1 MNRILLAVAAAI
13 GASALT
19 NLGAATALTGSGA
32 TFPAPLYQRWA
43 SDFKKVN
50 ADVMVNYQSI
60 GSGAGV
66 TQFLQGVTDFGASD
80 TAMKDEEISQSKQ
93 NAVMI
98 PATAGSIVLAY
109 NVPGVLAGL
118 KLSRAAYIG
127 ILDGGITKWNDPA
140 IAKENPGVNLPS
152 MPITVVSRSDG
163 SGTTAVFTGHCAEVS
178 AEFKEKVGSGKA
190 VTWPVGVAGKGNEG
204 VTALIKQTPG
214 SIGYVEFGFAAHNNL
229 TMAALE
235 NKARNFITPSIES
248 AAATLASVKL
258 PDDLR
263 AFILDPMGA
272 NDYPVVSFTWL
283 LVRKTYADAAKAAAV
298 KAFVAYGLTTGQ
310 ATAPLLGYVT
320 LPQEVVTKALAAL
333 EPVK

>member
-1 MNRILLAVAAAI
+1 MNRTLLAVAAIA
-13 GASALT
+13 ASTSL
-19 NLGAATALTGSGA
+19 NLGASNTVTGSGA

-109 NVPGVLAGL
+109 NVPGVQTGL
-118 KLSRAAYIG
+118 KLSRSAFIG
-127 ILDGGITKWNDPA
+127 ILVGGITKWNDPA
-140 IAKENPGVNLPS
+140 IAKANPSLNLPS
-152 MPITVVSRSDG
+152 MPITVVTRSDG

-178 AEFKEKVGSGKA
+178 AEFKEKVGCGKA

-214 SIGYVEFGFAAHNNL
+214 AIGYVEYGFAAHNNL
-229 TMAALE
+229 PMASLE
-235 NKARNFITPSIES
+235 NKAQNFISPSIES

-258 PDDLR
+258 PGDLR
-263 AFILDPMGA
+263 AFILDPEGP
-272 NDYPVVSFTWL
+272 NDYPVVTFTWI
-283 LVRKTYADAAKAAAV
+283 LVKKTYTDAAKAAAV
-298 KAFVAYGLTTGQ
+298 KAFVTYGLTTGQ

-320 LPQEVVTKALAAL
+320 LPHEVVTKALAAL
-333 EPVK
+333 EAVK

>member
-1 MNRILLAVAAAI
+1 MNRTLLAAAAI
-13 GASALT
+13 AASASL
-19 NLGAATALTGSGA
+19 NLGAATTVTGSGA

-80 TAMKDEEISQSKQ
+80 TAMKDEEISQAKH
-93 NAVMI
+93 NVVMI

-109 NVPGVLAGL
+109 NVPGVQAGL
-118 KLSRAAYIG
+118 RLSRAAYIG
-127 ILDGGITKWNDPA
+127 ILVGGITKWNDPA

-152 MPITVVSRSDG
+152 MPITVVTRSDG

-178 AEFKEKVGSGKA
+178 SEFKEKVGSGKA

-214 SIGYVEFGFAAHNNL
+214 SIGYVEYGFAAHNNL
-229 TMAALE
+229 PMAALE
-235 NKARNFITPSIES
+235 NKARNFISPSIES

-258 PDDLR
+258 PGDLR
-263 AFILDPMGA
+263 AFILDPKGA
-272 NDYPVVSFTWL
+272 NDYPVVTFTWI
-283 LVRKTYADAAKAAAV
+283 LVKKTYADAAKAAAV
-298 KAFVAYGLTTGQ
+298 KAFVTYGLTKGQ
-310 ATAPLLGYVT
+310 ATAPQLGYVT
-320 LPQEVVTKALAAL
+320 LPSEVVTKAQAAL
-333 EPVK
+333 ETVK

>member
-1 MNRILLAVAAAI
+1 MNLPFLVAAAI

-109 NVPGVLAGL
+109 NIPGVQTGL
-118 KLSRAAYIG
+118 KLSRAAFIS
-127 ILDGGITKWNDPA
+127 ILVGGITKWNDPA
-140 IAKENPGVNLPS
+140 IAKANP
-152 MPITVVSRSDG
+152 
-163 SGTTAVFTGHCAEVS
+163 
-178 AEFKEKVGSGKA
+178 
-190 VTWPVGVAGKGNEG
+190 
-204 VTALIKQTPG
+204 
-214 SIGYVEFGFAAHNNL
+214 
-229 TMAALE
+229 
-235 NKARNFITPSIES
+235 
-248 AAATLASVKL
+248 
-258 PDDLR
+258 
-263 AFILDPMGA
+263 
-272 NDYPVVSFTWL
+272 
-283 LVRKTYADAAKAAAV
+283 
-298 KAFVAYGLTTGQ
+298 
-310 ATAPLLGYVT
+310 
-320 LPQEVVTKALAAL
+320 
-333 EPVK
+333 

>member
-1 MNRILLAVAAAI
+1 
-13 GASALT
+13 
-19 NLGAATALTGSGA
+19 
-32 TFPAPLYQRWA
+32 
-43 SDFKKVN
+43 
-50 ADVMVNYQSI
+50 
-60 GSGAGV
+60 
-66 TQFLQGVTDFGASD
+66 
-80 TAMKDEEISQSKQ
+80 
-93 NAVMI
+93 
-98 PATAGSIVLAY
+98 
-109 NVPGVLAGL
+109 
-118 KLSRAAYIG
+118 
-127 ILDGGITKWNDPA
+127 
-140 IAKENPGVNLPS
+140 
-152 MPITVVSRSDG
+152 
-163 SGTTAVFTGHCAEVS
+163 
-178 AEFKEKVGSGKA
+178 
-190 VTWPVGVAGKGNEG
+190 
-204 VTALIKQTPG
+204 
-214 SIGYVEFGFAAHNNL
+214 
-229 TMAALE
+229 MAALE